1 MSIQKVTDNNPGA
14 GVSVEQLQSYQPV
27 LVPQF
32 SVKITSARIWSD
44 QVIMDHFSELTYVHL
59 MKSTSQEENLAGK
72 PAFERWAD
80 TFIVKIK
87 RYHADNGIFSKQS
100 FRS

>member
-1 MSIQKVTDNNPGA
+1 MV
-14 GVSVEQLQSYQPV
+14 
-27 LVPQF
+27 
-32 SVKITSARIWSD
+32 
-44 QVIMDHFSELTYVHL
+44 DHFSDLTYVPL
-59 MKSTSQEENLAGK
+59 MRSTSQEENLAGK

-87 RYHADNGIFSKQS
+87 RYHADNGIFFKQS